1 MDLHKLKA
9 FIVVAEE
16 LNFRKSAEILGMSG
30 PPLTRLIAS
39 LEKELGTK
47 LFERTTRS
55 VYLTGA
61 GVLLLKEAKEIA
73 AAFGRIETD
82 VRAAG
87 KVKSGMIRI
96 GFSRTT
102 FVTRF
107 PSIIDEFQN
116 RFPKIRLE
124 LFEGSNHE
132 VIDLLK
138 ERRVDVAF
146 SENLPQNSALNSH
159 KIATESVGV
168 LLPSKHPLAKRKS
181 LQFHE
186 LLGETIIVHSRREA
200 SEFVDRVSHLLK
212 GSLPKPK
219 MHIKNHGE
227 SCPIL
232 VATGK
237 GISFQVNGAWSAIPA
252 HLRLVPVSDM
262 AVPIY
267 MIWQQDTCSSHLKPF
282 LSLVIEQQNVLPQR
296 SECLVLSNE
305 MVGN

>member
-61 GVLLLKEAKEIA
+61 GVLLLKEAREIA
-73 AAFGRIETD
+73 AAFARIETE
-82 VRAAG
+82 VRAVG
-87 KVKSGMIRI
+87 KMKSGMIKI

-107 PSIIDEFQN
+107 PSIVEEFQN
-116 RFPKIRLE
+116 RFPKIKVELLE
-124 LFEGSNHE
+124 ESSQE
-132 VIDLLK
+132 VVTLLK
-138 ERRVDVAF
+138 EGRIDVAF
-146 SENLPQNSALNSH
+146 TEVTTQSESLKSY
-159 KIATESVGV
+159 KISSESVGV
-168 LLPSKHPLAKRKS
+168 LLPRKHHLAKRKEV
-181 LQFHE
+181 QFRD
-186 LLGETIIVHSRREA
+186 LLNETVIVHSRREA
-200 SEFVDRVSHLLK
+200 AEFNDRTSHLLN
-212 GSLPKPK
+212 GGTQKPQIY
-219 MHIKNHGE
+219 IKNQNE

-237 GISFQVNGAWSAIPA
+237 GVSLTVNGAWSAIMD
-252 HLRLVPVSDM
+252 HVRLVPVSDM
-262 AVPIY
+262 SVPIY
-267 MIWQQDTCSSHLKPF
+267 MIWNPENCAPPLKSF
-282 LSLVIEQQNVLPQR
+282 LSVVIEKQNILPQR
-296 SECLVLSNE
+296 AECLVLSNE
-305 MVGN
+305 MIK